1 MSLRTIAAIFV
12 AAILVIGFIAWN
24 RYSAKEPPAGQAP
37 PGMPAAPGAGDASG
51 GGDMA
56 GSVVPSAP
64 AGDPGVTW
72 DMPKRWV
79 NELATGMR
87 LATYVVPGA
96 GTGNDGQCAVYYFGP
111 GQGGGVDPNI
121 ERWIGEFSTTAKPER
136 RIEQMN
142 GMSIARVKV
151 VGTYLAHGGPMQGGE
166 PTQQQGWALLGA
178 IVTGPQGSVF
188 FKLTGPE
195 KTVSR
200 AAPEFDGLLKSLR
213 SK

>member
-24 RYSAKEPPAGQAP
+24 RYSAKEPPAGQAQQQMP
-37 PGMPAAPGAGDASG
+37 PAPGGGEASG
-51 GGDMA
+51 GGDMS
-56 GSVVPSAP
+56 GGMVPSAP

-72 DMPKRWV
+72 DTPKRWV
-79 NELATGMR
+79 SELASGMR
-87 LATYVVPGA
+87 LATYVVPGDK
-96 GTGNDGQCAVYYFGP
+96 TGDDAQCAVYYFGP

-121 ERWIGEFSTTAKPER
+121 ERWISEFSTTSKPER
-136 RIEQMN
+136 KIEQMN

-151 VGTYLAHGGPMQGGE
+151 AGTYLAHGGPMQGGE
-166 PTQQQGWALLGA
+166 PSQQPGWELLGA
-178 IVTGPQGSVF
+178 IVTAPQGSVF

-200 AAPEFDGLLKSLR
+200 AVSEFDGMLKSLR